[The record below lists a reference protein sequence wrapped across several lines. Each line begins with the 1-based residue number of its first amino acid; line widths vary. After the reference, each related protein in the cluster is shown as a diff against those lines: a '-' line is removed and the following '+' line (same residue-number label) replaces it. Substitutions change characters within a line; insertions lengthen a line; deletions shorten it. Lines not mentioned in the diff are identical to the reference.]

1 MVVLQTL
8 GENRGIFGL
17 RKIGK
22 TSLIFKIQRHCEEN
36 NISTREG
43 LERIAE
49 LESHLAKGRAS
60 RREFLG
66 TMGKLAV
73 AGAIGSVAWPL
84 RRTLAAP
91 ASGPDVNIAI
101 VGAGLAGLA
110 CGDELRKNGINAT
123 LYDANNRV
131 GGRCF
136 SLRGFFPDQVAERG
150 GEFIDNLHKTMLGYA
165 QEFNLELEDV
175 EKEPPR
181 GLLLF

>member
-1 MVVLQTL
+1 MSRSIL
-8 GENRGIFGL
+8 F
-17 RKIGK
+17 K
-22 TSLIFKIQRHCEEN
+22 SLARSIRIAHYCEEN
-36 NISTREG
+36 NISTKEG
-43 LERIAE
+43 LERVAD
-49 LESHLAKGRAS
+49 LEARLAKRRAS

-123 LYDANNRV
+123 LYDATTE
-131 GGRCF
+131 
-136 SLRGFFPDQVAERG
+136 SAAVA
-150 GEFIDNLHKTMLGYA
+150 FH
-165 QEFNLELEDV
+165 
-175 EKEPPR
+175 
-181 GLLLF
+181 